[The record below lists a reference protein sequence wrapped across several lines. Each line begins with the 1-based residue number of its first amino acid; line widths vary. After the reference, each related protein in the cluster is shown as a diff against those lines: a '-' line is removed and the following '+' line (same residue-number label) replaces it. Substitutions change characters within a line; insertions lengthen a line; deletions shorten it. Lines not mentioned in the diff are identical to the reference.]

1 MTAYPTLLSPLDLGF
16 TTLKNRVVMGSMHTG
31 LEEHPDGTERLA
43 AFYRERA
50 QGGVGLIV
58 TGGIAPN
65 AKGAVAKGGATLHD
79 EAQLAHHQVLT
90 QAVHDAG
97 GKIALQILHA
107 GRYSYQPDPVA
118 PSAIQAPINRFAP
131 REMSAQDIVQTIDD
145 FARCAALAQQAGY
158 DGVEIMGSEGY
169 LINQFLVTH
178 TNHRDDE
185 WGGDFQRRS
194 RFALEIVRAVRERTG
209 PDFILIYRL
218 SMLDLIEEGS
228 SWQEIVQLAQAIEQ
242 AGATLIN
249 TGIGWHEARIPT
261 IATLVPRGA
270 FGWVTQK
277 LMGKVRIPL
286 ITTNRINDPGVAE
299 QLLAEGCADMVSMA
313 RPFLA
318 DAELVAKAQSGREDE
333 INTCIGCNQA
343 CLDQIFAGKVT
354 SCLVNPRA
362 CHETELPIQPAR
374 FGKRFAV
381 VGAGPAGMAFAV
393 NAAARGHQVT
403 LFESSSYIGGQFN
416 IAKQIPG
423 KAEFYETLRYYR
435 RQLELLGVTLR
446 LSTQATAA
454 DLLGFDDVIL
464 ACGIVPRI
472 PAIAGIDHPSVLS
485 YLDVLRDKKP
495 VGKRVAII
503 GAGGIGFDTAHYLL
517 NNTHYLLNNNRLLND
532 SHRLNPQSSQ
542 AGHDDF
548 YAEWGIDKQLRHR
561 GGLLPQQP
569 DGLPHQRDIT
579 LLQRKTGKPGENL
592 GKTTGWIHR
601 TTLLRHGVTLLGGVE
616 YHHIDDEGLHII
628 HDQKMRCLPVDNIII
643 CAGQEPNR
651 KLYDPLLAA
660 GCHVHLIGGADV
672 AQELDARR
680 AIEQATRLALIL

>member
-50 QGGVGLIV
+50 QGGVSLIV

-131 REMSAQDIVQTIDD
+131 REMSTQDIVQTIDD
-145 FARCAALAQQAGY
+145 FARCAALAQKAGY

-178 TNHRDDE
+178 TNHRDDK

-318 DAELVAKAQSGREDE
+318 DAELVAKAQSGRADE

-374 FGKRFAV
+374 VAKRFAV

-464 ACGIVPRI
+464 ACGIVPRT

-517 NNTHYLLNNNRLLND
+517 NDEHNG
-532 SHRLNPQSSQ
+532 SHRLNPQPSQ
-542 AGHDDF
+542 AGHADF
-548 YAEWGIDKQLRHR
+548 YAEWGIDKQLQHR
-561 GGLLPQQP
+561 GGLLPHQP
-569 DGLPHQRDIT
+569 NGLPHQRDIT
-579 LLQRKTGKPGENL
+579 VLQRKTGKPGENL

-616 YHHIDDEGLHII
+616 YRHIDDEGLHII
-628 HDQKMRCLPVDNIII
+628 QDQQRRCLPVDNIII

-680 AIEQATRLALIL
+680 AIDQATRLALIL

>member
-118 PSAIQAPINRFAP
+118 PSAIQAPINRFSP
-131 REMSAQDIVQTIDD
+131 REMSTQDIVQTIND

-185 WGGDFQRRS
+185 WGSDFQRRS

-209 PDFILIYRL
+209 PNFILIYRL

-270 FGWVTQK
+270 FGWVTKK

-286 ITTNRINDPGVAE
+286 ITTNRINDPSVAE

-318 DAELVAKAQSGREDE
+318 DAELVAKAQSGRADE

-343 CLDQIFAGKVT
+343 CLDQIFAGKIT

-374 FGKRFAV
+374 VGKRFAV

-472 PAIAGIDHPSVLS
+472 PAITGIDHPSVLS

-517 NNTHYLLNNNRLLND
+517 HNNDLLKNEHHG
-532 SHRLNPQSSQ
+532 S
-542 AGHDDF
+542 F
-548 YAEWGIDKQLRHR
+548 YAEWGIDKQLQHR
-561 GGLLPQQP
+561 GGLLPHQP
-569 DGLPHQRDIT
+569 NELPHQRNIT

-601 TTLLRHGVTLLGGVE
+601 TTLLRHGVTMLGGVE

-628 HDQKMRCLPVDNIII
+628 HDQQPRCLPVDNIII

-680 AIEQATRLALIL
+680 AIDQATRLALTL

>member
-43 AFYRERA
+43 TFYHERA
-50 QGGVGLIV
+50 RGGVGLIV

-65 AKGAVAKGGATLHD
+65 EKGAVAKGGATLHD
-79 EAQLAHHQVLT
+79 NAQLAHHQVLT

-131 REMSAQDIVQTIDD
+131 RAMSSQDIVQTIDD
-145 FARCAALAQQAGY
+145 FARCAGLAQQAGY

-185 WGGDFQRRS
+185 WGGNFQRRC

-270 FGWVTQK
+270 FGWVTKK

-318 DAELVAKAQSGREDE
+318 DAELVAKAQSGRADE

-362 CHETELPIQPAR
+362 CHETELPIRPAR
-374 FGKRFAV
+374 VSKRFAV

-403 LFESSSYIGGQFN
+403 LFEASSYIGGQFN
-416 IAKQIPG
+416 IAKQVPG

-435 RQLELLGVTLR
+435 RQLELHDVTLR
-446 LSTQATAA
+446 LSTRATAT
-454 DLLGFDDVIL
+454 DLLGFDDIIL
-464 ACGIVPRI
+464 ASGIVPRI

-517 NNTHYLLNNNRLLND
+517 NPPAAQLD
-532 SHRLNPQSSQ
+532 
-542 AGHDDF
+542 DDF
-548 YAEWGIDKQLRHR
+548 YAEWGIDKQLQHR
-561 GGLLPQQP
+561 GGLLPHHANE
-569 DGLPHQRDIT
+569 LPHQRDIT
-579 LLQRKTGKPGENL
+579 LLQRKAGKPGENL

-601 TTLLRHGVTLLGGVE
+601 TTLLRHGVTMLGGVE

-628 HDQKMRCLPVDNIII
+628 HDQQIRCLPVDNIII
-643 CAGQEPNR
+643 CAGQESNR

-660 GCHVHLIGGADV
+660 GCHIHLIGGADV

-680 AIEQATRLALIL
+680 AIDQATRLALTL

>member
-1 MTAYPTLLSPLDLGF
+1 
-16 TTLKNRVVMGSMHTG
+16 
-31 LEEHPDGTERLA
+31 
-43 AFYRERA
+43 
-50 QGGVGLIV
+50 
-58 TGGIAPN
+58 
-65 AKGAVAKGGATLHD
+65 
-79 EAQLAHHQVLT
+79 
-90 QAVHDAG
+90 
-97 GKIALQILHA
+97 
-107 GRYSYQPDPVA
+107 
-118 PSAIQAPINRFAP
+118 
-131 REMSAQDIVQTIDD
+131 
-145 FARCAALAQQAGY
+145 
-158 DGVEIMGSEGY
+158 MGSEGY
-169 LINQFLVTH
+169 RINQFLTAR
-178 TNHRDDE
+178 TNRRNDR
-185 WGGDFQRRS
+185 WGGTADNRM
-194 RFALEIVRAVRERTG
+194 RFATEAVRRVRETCGRE
-209 PDFILIYRL
+209 FIIIYRL
-218 SMLDLIEEGS
+218 SMLDLVEEGS
-228 SWQEIVQLAQAIEQ
+228 DWQEVENLARRIEQ
-242 AGATLIN
+242 AGASIIN

-318 DAELVAKAQSGREDE
+318 DAELVAKAQSGRADE

-374 FGKRFAV
+374 VGKRFAV

-517 NNTHYLLNNNRLLND
+517 NNTHYLLNNNSLPND
-532 SHRLNPQSSQ
+532 RHRLNPQSSQ

-548 YAEWGIDKQLRHR
+548 YAEWGIDKQLQHR

-569 DGLPHQRDIT
+569 DALPHQRDIT

-616 YHHIDDEGLHII
+616 YDHIDDEGLHII
-628 HDQKMRCLPVDNIII
+628 HDQQMRCLPVDNIII

>member
-107 GRYSYQPDPVA
+107 GRYSYQSDPVA

-318 DAELVAKAQSGREDE
+318 DAELVAKAQSGRADE

-374 FGKRFAV
+374 VGKRFAV

-548 YAEWGIDKQLRHR
+548 YAEWGIDKQLQHR

-569 DGLPHQRDIT
+569 DGLPHLRDIT

-628 HDQKMRCLPVDNIII
+628 HDQQRRCLPVDNIII